1 MQSQPKAYKRNI
13 VLSLMKAKVKKY
25 IETEWNI
32 STVPG
37 NFVNFS
43 QTSLNFLAE
52 VSWWNVHIKMGH
64 Y

>member
-32 STVPG
+32 SIVPG

-52 VSWWNVHIKMGH
+52 VS
-64 Y
+64 